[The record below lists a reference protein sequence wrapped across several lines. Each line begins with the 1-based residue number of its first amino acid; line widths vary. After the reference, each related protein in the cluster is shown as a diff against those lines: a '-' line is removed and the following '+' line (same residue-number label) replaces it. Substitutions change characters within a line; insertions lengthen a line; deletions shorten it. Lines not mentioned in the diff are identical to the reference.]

1 MGKKYLAWLWAALCA
16 LAIFFVVPF
25 ARAIQAFTTKHFGA
39 AFFIILLL
47 AVVAAAFL
55 VVLYIL
61 IFRLK
66 IRTASQY
73 IWLAGS
79 VALYFFIGLT
89 RIKNPSEG
97 AHYLEYGL
105 LGCLLFRAWRF
116 SIPNGSAYWA
126 ALFSGSLV
134 GIIDEI
140 VQWITPDRY
149 WDLLDVGM
157 NALAVGLVLI
167 ALWKGI
173 RPKPKSAKIGPKSVR
188 IVSILIAANLLL
200 LGACLSN
207 TPERTAAWAG
217 RFPFLAP
224 LEKQEPM
231 RGTILK
237 HQDPEIGSFYSRLT
251 VSWLK
256 KTDHEQAAA
265 YGKILND
272 WRDRSYDEFLK
283 NHTTLSFPFL
293 HEMRVHLF
301 RRDKRFEV
309 GQQTDDLAAKKD
321 NLFIAYKENHILEK
335 YFGETLKASGY
346 EWPKE
351 KTAGMESFIDKSA
364 PYDSPVSKNVF
375 YWLSEGRM
383 WATIIIILV
392 LLIIFNVY
400 LSKKQRKIGQ
410 EEGQTS

>member
-1 MGKKYLAWLWAALCA
+1 MGKKLLAWLWVALCA

-25 ARAIQAFTTKHFGA
+25 ARAIQTFTSKHFGA

-66 IRTASQY
+66 IRIASQY
-73 IWLAGS
+73 IWLVAS
-79 VALYFFIGLT
+79 VALYFYIGLT
-89 RIKNPSEG
+89 RIKNPFEG

-116 SIPNGSAYWA
+116 SIPDGSVYWA
-126 ALFSGSLV
+126 AFFSGSLV

-149 WDLLDVGM
+149 WDMTDVGM
-157 NALAVGLVLI
+157 NALAVGLILI

-173 RPKPKSAKIGPKSVR
+173 RLKPSSAKIAPKSVR

-200 LGACLSN
+200 LGACMSN

-231 RGTILK
+231 RETILK
-237 HQDPEIGSFYSRLT
+237 HEDPEIGSFYSRLT

-256 KTDHEQAAA
+256 KTDKEQAAA
-265 YGKILND
+265 YGKILID
-272 WRDRSYDEFLK
+272 WKDKSYDEFLK

-301 RRDKRFEV
+301 RRDKRSEL
-309 GQQTDDLAAKKD
+309 GQQTDKLAAKKD
-321 NLFIAYKENHILEK
+321 HLFIASKENLILEK

-351 KTAGMESFIDKSA
+351 KTAMVESLIDKSA

-375 YWLSEGRM
+375 YWLPEERM
-383 WATIIIILV
+383 WATIIVILV
-392 LLIIFNVY
+392 LLISYNVY
-400 LSKKQRKIGQ
+400 FSKKRK
-410 EEGQTS
+410 S

>member
-1 MGKKYLAWLWAALCA
+1 MGKKLLAWLWVALCA

-25 ARAIQAFTTKHFGA
+25 ARAIQAFTSKHFGA

-55 VVLYIL
+55 IVLYVL

-73 IWLAGS
+73 IWLVAG
-79 VALYFFIGLT
+79 VALYFYIGLT
-89 RIKNPSEG
+89 RIKNPFEG

-116 SIPNGSAYWA
+116 SIPDGSVYWA
-126 ALFSGSLV
+126 AFFSGALV

-149 WDLLDVGM
+149 WDMADVGM
-157 NALAVGLVLI
+157 NALAVGLILI

-173 RPKPKSAKIGPKSVR
+173 RLKPSSAKIAPKSVR

-231 RGTILK
+231 RETILK
-237 HQDPEIGSFYSRLT
+237 HEDPEIGSFYSRLT
-251 VSWLK
+251 ASWLK
-256 KTDHEQAAA
+256 KTDKEQAAA
-265 YGKILND
+265 YGKILID
-272 WRDRSYDEFLK
+272 WKDKSYDEFLK

-309 GQQTDDLAAKKD
+309 GQTTDKLAAKKD
-321 NLFIAYKENHILEK
+321 NLFIAYKENLILEK
-335 YFGETLKASGY
+335 YFSETLLASGY

-351 KTAGMESFIDKSA
+351 KTAGVESLIDKNAS
-364 PYDSPVSKNVF
+364 YDSPVSKNVF
-375 YWLSEGRM
+375 YWLQEGRM
-383 WATIIIILV
+383 WATIIVLLV
-392 LLIIFNVY
+392 LLITYNVY
-400 LSKKQRKIGQ
+400 FSKRRK
-410 EEGQTS
+410 S

>member
-1 MGKKYLAWLWAALCA
+1 MAKKLLAWLWVALCA

-25 ARAIQAFTTKHFGA
+25 ARAIQAFTSKHFGA

-47 AVVAAAFL
+47 TVVAVAFL
-55 VVLYIL
+55 VVLYVL

-66 IRTASQY
+66 IRIASQY
-73 IWLAGS
+73 IWLVAS
-79 VALYFFIGLT
+79 VALYFYIGLT
-89 RIKNPSEG
+89 RIKNPFEG

-116 SIPNGSAYWA
+116 SIPDGSVYWA
-126 ALFSGSLV
+126 AFFSGALV

-149 WDLLDVGM
+149 WDMADVGM
-157 NALAVGLVLI
+157 NALAVGLILI
-167 ALWKGI
+167 ALWKGV
-173 RPKPKSAKIGPKSVR
+173 RLKPRSAKIAPKSVR

-200 LGACLSN
+200 LGACMSN

-231 RGTILK
+231 RETILK
-237 HQDPEIGSFYSRLT
+237 HEDPEIGSFYSRLT

-256 KTDHEQAAA
+256 KTDKEQAAA
-265 YGKILND
+265 YGKILID
-272 WRDRSYDEFLK
+272 WKDKSYDEFLK
-283 NHTTLSFPFL
+283 NHTTVSFPFL

-301 RRDKRFEV
+301 RRDKRFEL
-309 GQQTDDLAAKKD
+309 GQTTDKLAAKKD
-321 NLFIAYKENHILEK
+321 NLFIASKENLILEK
-335 YFGETLKASGY
+335 YFGETLLASGY

-351 KTAGMESFIDKSA
+351 KTAVAESLIEKNA

-375 YWLSEGRM
+375 YWLPEGRM
-383 WATIIIILV
+383 WATIIVILV
-392 LLIIFNVY
+392 LLISYNVY
-400 LSKKQRKIGQ
+400 FSKRRK
-410 EEGQTS
+410 S

>member
-1 MGKKYLAWLWAALCA
+1 MAKKLLAWLWVALCA

-25 ARAIQAFTTKHFGA
+25 ARAIQTFTSKHFGA

-47 AVVAAAFL
+47 AVVAVTFL
-55 VVLYIL
+55 VVLYVL

-66 IRTASQY
+66 IRIASQY
-73 IWLAGS
+73 IWLVAS
-79 VALYFFIGLT
+79 VALYFYIGLT
-89 RIKNPSEG
+89 RIKNPFEG

-116 SIPNGSAYWA
+116 SIPDGSVYWA
-126 ALFSGSLV
+126 AFFSGSLV

-149 WDLLDVGM
+149 WDMADVGM
-157 NALAVGLVLI
+157 NALAVGLILI

-173 RPKPKSAKIGPKSVR
+173 RLKPSSAKIAPKSVR

-200 LGACLSN
+200 LGACMSN

-231 RGTILK
+231 RETILK
-237 HQDPEIGSFYSRLT
+237 HEDPEIGSFYSRLT

-256 KTDHEQAAA
+256 KTDKEQAAA
-265 YGKILND
+265 YGKILID
-272 WRDRSYDEFLK
+272 WKDKSYDEFLK

-309 GQQTDDLAAKKD
+309 GQTMDKLAAKKD
-321 NLFIAYKENHILEK
+321 NLFIAYKENLILEK
-335 YFGETLKASGY
+335 YFSETLQASGY

-351 KTAGMESFIDKSA
+351 KAAVVESLIEKNA

-375 YWLSEGRM
+375 YWLPEGRM
-383 WATIIIILV
+383 WATIIVILV
-392 LLIIFNVY
+392 LLISYNVY
-400 LSKKQRKIGQ
+400 FSKRRK
-410 EEGQTS
+410 S

>member
-1 MGKKYLAWLWAALCA
+1 MGKKLLAWLWVALCA

-47 AVVAAAFL
+47 AVVAVTFL
-55 VVLYIL
+55 VVLYVL
-61 IFRLK
+61 IFCLK
-66 IRTASQY
+66 IRIASQY
-73 IWLAGS
+73 IWLVAGA
-79 VALYFFIGLT
+79 ALYFYIGLT
-89 RIKNPSEG
+89 RIKNPFEG

-105 LGCLLFRAWRF
+105 LGFLLFRAWRF
-116 SIPNGSAYWA
+116 SIPDGSVYWA
-126 ALFSGSLV
+126 AFFSGALV

-149 WDLLDVGM
+149 WDMADVGM
-157 NALAVGLVLI
+157 NALAVGLILI
-167 ALWKGI
+167 ALWKGV
-173 RPKPKSAKIGPKSVR
+173 RLKPSSAKIAPKSVR

-231 RGTILK
+231 RETILK
-237 HQDPEIGSFYSRLT
+237 HEDPEIGSFYSRLT

-256 KTDHEQAAA
+256 KTDKEQAAA
-265 YGKILND
+265 YGKILID
-272 WRDRSYDEFLK
+272 WKDKSYDEFLK
-283 NHTTLSFPFL
+283 NHTTVSFPFL

-301 RRDKRFEV
+301 RRDKRFEL
-309 GQQTDDLAAKKD
+309 GQQTDKLAAKKD
-321 NLFIAYKENHILEK
+321 NLFIASKENLILEK
-335 YFGETLKASGY
+335 YFGETLLASGY

-351 KTAGMESFIDKSA
+351 KTAVVESFIDKNA

-375 YWLSEGRM
+375 YWLPEGRM
-383 WATIIIILV
+383 WVMIIVLLV
-392 LLIIFNVY
+392 LLISYNAYF
-400 LSKKQRKIGQ
+400 SKRRK
-410 EEGQTS
+410 S

>member
-1 MGKKYLAWLWAALCA
+1 MGKKLLAWLWVALCA

-25 ARAIQAFTTKHFGA
+25 ARAIQTFTSKHFGA

-47 AVVAAAFL
+47 AVVAVTFL
-55 VVLYIL
+55 VVLYVL

-66 IRTASQY
+66 IRIASQY
-73 IWLAGS
+73 IWLVAG
-79 VALYFFIGLT
+79 VALYFYIGLT
-89 RIKNPSEG
+89 RIKNPFEG

-116 SIPNGSAYWA
+116 SIPDGSVYWA
-126 ALFSGSLV
+126 AFFSGSLV
-134 GIIDEI
+134 GTIDEI

-149 WDLLDVGM
+149 WDMADVGM
-157 NALAVGLVLI
+157 NALAVGLILI

-173 RPKPKSAKIGPKSVR
+173 RLKPSSAKIAPKSVR

-231 RGTILK
+231 RETILK
-237 HQDPEIGSFYSRLT
+237 HEDPEIGSFYSRLT

-256 KTDHEQAAA
+256 KTDKEQAAA
-265 YGKILND
+265 YGKILID
-272 WRDRSYDEFLK
+272 WKDKSYDEFLK

-301 RRDKRFEV
+301 RRDKRFEL
-309 GQQTDDLAAKKD
+309 GQQTDKLAAKKAH
-321 NLFIAYKENHILEK
+321 LFIAFKENLILEK

-351 KTAGMESFIDKSA
+351 KTAVVESLIDKSA

-375 YWLSEGRM
+375 YWLPEGRM
-383 WATIIIILV
+383 WATIIVILV
-392 LLIIFNVY
+392 LLISYNVY
-400 LSKKQRKIGQ
+400 FSKRRK
-410 EEGQTS
+410 S